1 MGDIKLYRKLKNLLK
16 RIIYNSRRP
25 TLQEYIEKGLK
36 VGKNFSMQEGCSLDI
51 AHCYSIEIGDNV
63 TLAPEVLILAHDAS
77 TKNKLGYTKIGA
89 VRIGD
94 NVFIGAKSIILP
106 NVKIGNNV
114 IIGAVSVVT
123 KSIPDNTVVVGNP
136 AEIILSFNDYLE
148 KNKIKMQNTKIF
160 DEDYTFRS
168 KKLTLIKKKEVKQA
182 LENYGICYIK

>member
-1 MGDIKLYRKLKNLLK
+1 MYRKLKNLLK

-89 VRIGD
+89 G
-94 NVFIGAKSIILP
+94 
-106 NVKIGNNV
+106 
-114 IIGAVSVVT
+114 SVVT

-136 AEIILSFNDYLE
+136 AERILSFNDYIE

>member
-114 IIGAVSVVT
+114 IIGTGAVV
-123 KSIPDNTVVVGNP
+123 KGHIPDNCIVIGNP
-136 AEIILSFNDYLE
+136 AKIVANIETWTNKHIEFNDFLE
-148 KNKIKMQNTKIF
+148 
-160 DEDYTFRS
+160 
-168 KKLTLIKKKEVKQA
+168 
-182 LENYGICYIK
+182 

>member
-51 AHCYSIEIGDNV
+51 AHCYSIEIG
-63 TLAPEVLILAHDAS
+63 
-77 TKNKLGYTKIGA
+77 
-89 VRIGD
+89 
-94 NVFIGAKSIILP
+94 
-106 NVKIGNNV
+106 NNV
-114 IIGAVSVVT
+114 IIGAGSVVT
-123 KSIPDNTVVVGNP
+123 KSIPDNTVVVGNH

-182 LENYGICYIK
+182 LEKHGICYIK